1 MERLGE
7 KIVEKE
13 DELEEGTAVL
23 LTLGLGEP
31 SDTTDISAADDSG
44 FPPLLDVVLMVLCV
58 SFAIMVPLIF
68 GIPVLFIPLLL
79 LTALDGEQPS
89 VLPEVSSRSI
99 LHY

>member
-1 MERLGE
+1 MEKLGE

-13 DELEEGTAVL
+13 DEREEGTVVL

-31 SDTTDISAADDSG
+31 SDTTDISAAVDLD

-79 LTALDGEQPS
+79 LAALDGEQPS